1 MSAPIPILM
10 YHAVAE
16 HPMAATRRLSV
27 RPEILAAQLALLRR
41 EGFTTLTFSRLVAAL
56 RRGGDLPARAIVL
69 TFDDG
74 YADFHRDALPLLV
87 EHGAVA
93 TVFITTGWVHDARER
108 AGTPPDRMLSW
119 RQIDEVSATVEIGAH
134 SHTHAQ
140 LDQLSNVA
148 LQRELSLSKTL
159 LEDRLGKEVPALA
172 YPYGYSSARVRAA
185 VRAAG
190 YQHAAA
196 VSNAATRPHD
206 DLLALPR
213 LTIKRST
220 NLNSFKQIIHCDDI
234 PKIFLVDRTLT
245 AGWAAVRRTQYA
257 LGKVRGDD

>member
-16 HPMAATRRLSV
+16 HPAAATRRLSV
-27 RPEILAAQLALLRR
+27 RPSVLAAQLALLRR
-41 EGFTTLTFSRLVAAL
+41 EGFTTLTFSGLVATL
-56 RRGGDLPARAIVL
+56 GRGGDLPARAVVL

-74 YADFHRDALPLLV
+74 YADFHREALPLLV
-87 EHGAVA
+87 EYGALA
-93 TVFITTGWVHDARER
+93 TVFITTGWVHDASER
-108 AGTPPDRMLSW
+108 TGTPPDRMLSW
-119 RQIDEVSATVEIGAH
+119 RQIDEVSTAIEIGAH

-140 LDQLSNVA
+140 LDQLSNAA
-148 LQRELSLSKTL
+148 LQRELSLSKAL

-185 VRAAG
+185 VLAAG

-196 VSNAATRPHD
+196 VSNVVIRPPN

-220 NLNSFKQIIHCDDI
+220 SLNTFKQIIHCNDI
-234 PKIFLVDRTLT
+234 PTIFLVDRTLT
-245 AGWAAVRRTQYA
+245 AGWAAVRRTRYV
-257 LGKVRGDD
+257 LGTVRGR

>member
-16 HPMAATRRLSV
+16 HPAAATRRLSV
-27 RPEILAAQLALLRR
+27 RPEMLAAQLALLRR
-41 EGFTTLTFSRLVAAL
+41 EGFTTVTFSRLVAAL
-56 RRGGDLPARAIVL
+56 GRGGGLPPRPIVL

-74 YADFHRDALPLLV
+74 YADFHREALPLLV
-87 EHGAVA
+87 EHGAVG
-93 TVFITTGWVHDARER
+93 TVFVTTGWVHDARDR
-108 AGTPPDRMLSW
+108 TVTAPDRMLSW

-140 LDQLSNVA
+140 LDQLSNAA
-148 LQRELSLSKTL
+148 LQRELSLSKAL

-172 YPYGYSSARVRAA
+172 YPYGYWSTWVRAA
-185 VRAAG
+185 ARAAG

-196 VSNAATRPHD
+196 VSNTATRPHD

-220 NLNSFKQIIHCDDI
+220 SLSTFRQIIHCNGI
-234 PKIFLVDRTLT
+234 PKIFLADRTLT
-245 AGWAAVRRTQYA
+245 AGWATVRRTRYV
-257 LGKVRGDD
+257 LGKVSRR